1 MSLRAVTAALL
12 AALVLMSGCSRQ
24 PLEQKKAPAV
34 TLVPVTFPQWQK
46 RLADYRGQIVL
57 IDFWATWCAPC
68 VERFPHIVQLYENYG
83 RRGIRFV
90 SMDLDDKSDPQALER
105 ARQFLIKHN
114 AAFDNFRMDEVV
126 PDAFE
131 HLDLL
136 GIPAVFIYDRA
147 GKLRYRLTG
156 DNPNKQYTNE
166 DVDKA
171 VEELV
176 QDNSRP

>member
-1 MSLRAVTAALL
+1 
-12 AALVLMSGCSRQ
+12 MSGCSGQ
-24 PLEQKKAPAV
+24 LLQQKKAPDI
-34 TLVPVTFPQWQK
+34 TLVPVTFPRWQNL
-46 RLADYRGQIVL
+46 LAGYRGQVVV

-68 VERFPHIVQLYENYG
+68 VERFPHIVQLHEKYG

-90 SMDLDDKSDPQALER
+90 SMDLDDKSDPQALQR
-105 ARQFLIKHN
+105 ALQFLVKEN

-126 PDAFE
+126 TDAFE
-131 HLDLL
+131 QLDLL

-156 DNPNKQYTNE
+156 DNPNKQYKNE

-171 VEELV
+171 IEQTL
-176 QDNSRP
+176 QDSSLP